1 MRSAER
7 PIEVLVLTP
16 ALHGTSPGQR
26 FRIEQW
32 APHLEKRGF
41 HFTFAAFEDE
51 ALHEVLYRPGQR
63 ARKAALMGRAYA
75 RRLGRIRE
83 VRKFD
88 VVYLYR
94 EAALI
99 GPALL
104 ESRIARAGVP
114 IVYDFDDPIWLP
126 YRSPSNGAFSL
137 LKWPSK
143 TARICEMATVVTV
156 GNRLLGEYAR
166 EHSASVE
173 EVPST
178 IDLEAYPVP
187 APVASIDPATPP
199 TLAWT
204 GSHSTLPFLESIREP
219 LKTLSRR
226 ERFRLLV
233 VSHTDRYRMEGVKV
247 PQTSRR
253 WNASTEA
260 EDLQDASVGLAPF
273 PTTGW
278 TPWRCHGKVLQYMAL
293 GIAPVA
299 SSIGILPDYIRDNES
314 GFLVASEEE
323 WVDRLAMLI
332 RDPDLRA
339 RLGAE
344 ARRTVESR
352 FSATVWAPRVGEI
365 LAGAAR
371 R

>member
-1 MRSAER
+1 MTDANR

-41 HFTFAAFEDE
+41 HFTFASFEDE
-51 ALHEVLYRPGQR
+51 SLHEVLYQPGQR
-63 ARKAALMGRAYA
+63 VRKAALMGKAYA
-75 RRLGRIRE
+75 LRLARVRE
-83 VRKFD
+83 VRNFD

-99 GPALL
+99 GPAVL
-104 ESRIARAGVP
+104 ERRIARAGVP

-126 YRSPSNGAFSL
+126 YRSPSNGAFSR

-178 IDLEAYPVP
+178 IDLERYPLR
-187 APVASIDPATPP
+187 AASPDAGPP
-199 TLAWT
+199 TLTWT
-204 GSHSTLPFLESIREP
+204 GSHSTLPFLESLRAP
-219 LKTLSRR
+219 LVALSGQA
-226 ERFRLLV
+226 RFRLKV
-233 VSHTDRYRMEGVKV
+233 ISHTDTFRMAGLPV
-247 PQTSRR
+247 PQTSRK
-253 WNASTEA
+253 WGEATEVS
-260 EDLQDASVGLAPF
+260 DLDDAAIGLGPF
-273 PTTGW
+273 PDFGW

-293 GIAPVA
+293 GIPPVV
-299 SSIGILPDYIRDNES
+299 SRIGILPDYVRDGEN
-314 GFLVASEEE
+314 GFLVTTDDE
-323 WVDRLAMLI
+323 WQDRLSLLI
-332 RDPDLRA
+332 RDPDLRG
-339 RLGAE
+339 RLGGV
-344 ARRTVESR
+344 ARRTVEDR
-352 FSATVWAPRVGEI
+352 FSAQVWVDRVGEI
-365 LAGAAR
+365 LAGVAGR
-371 R
+371 

>member
-1 MRSAER
+1 MMRGDG

-32 APHLEKRGF
+32 APYLESRGF
-41 HFTFAAFEDE
+41 RFTFASFEDD
-51 ALHEVLYRPGQR
+51 ALHEVLYQSGQR
-63 ARKAALMGRAYA
+63 VRKAARMGRAYA
-75 RRLGRIRE
+75 RRLRRIRE
-83 VRKFD
+83 VGSFD

-104 ESRIARAGVP
+104 EKRIARSGVP

-126 YRSPSNGAFSL
+126 YRSPSNGAFSR

-143 TARICEMATVVTV
+143 TARICEMASVVTV

-166 EHSASVE
+166 LHASSVE
-173 EVPST
+173 VVPST
-178 IDLEAYPVP
+178 IDLERYPMG
-187 APVASIDPATPP
+187 ATQRADDAAGAP

-204 GSHSTLPFLESIREP
+204 GSHSTLPFLESIRGP
-219 LKTLSRR
+219 LRTLARR
-226 ERFRLLV
+226 ARFRLLV
-233 VSHTDRYRMEGVKV
+233 VSHTDRYRMEDLQV
-247 PQTSRR
+247 PQISRR
-253 WNASTEA
+253 WNAGTEA
-260 EDLQDASVGLAPF
+260 ADLMEAGVGLAPF
-273 PTTGW
+273 PSTGW

-293 GIAPVA
+293 GMAPVVSA
-299 SSIGILPDYIRDNES
+299 IGILPDYVQDNES
-314 GFLVASEEE
+314 GFLVSSEEE
-323 WVDRLAMLI
+323 WVARLETLI
-332 RDPDLRA
+332 HDPELRA

-352 FSATVWAPRVGEI
+352 FAASVWALRVGEI
-365 LAGAAR
+365 LAGVAGR
-371 R
+371 